1 MRFRGQLVA
10 VAAVALGACV
20 GAVLFSSQVDRP
32 TALEGCTPCTSG
44 AGCVAGCLSGKLRQR
59 AREQQ
64 LAVAQD
70 AAPQHVAGA
79 GDVHAS
85 LHDQEVAIERRNQAL
100 LQMSKG
106 QHAEG
111 LSGVLDAA
119 VKQVLRAE
127 AAEVKLRRQ
136 AELSKGASVESV
148 YKSLR
153 YAPGECGVR
162 CLTAEPVA
170 VSGDAGGVPQ

>member
-1 MRFRGQLVA
+1 M
-10 VAAVALGACV
+10 AAVVMAACV
-20 GAVLFSSQVDRP
+20 GAVLFASQVDRP

-44 AGCVAGCLSGKLRQR
+44 AGCVAGCLSGELRQR

-64 LAVAQD
+64 LQLAV
-70 AAPQHVAGA
+70 AAPQPVEGA

-111 LSGVLDAA
+111 LSGVLDSA

-136 AELSKGASVESV
+136 AQLSKGASVESV